1 MSSTQEIEEKYIT
14 IISVKGPAVAGSFYV
29 LLVPKIESECMQN
42 DSVDLDID
50 LEKDIDI

>member
-1 MSSTQEIEEKYIT
+1 MTQETEGKYTT
-14 IISVKGPAVAGSFYV
+14 IIRIKGLAVASSFYV
-29 LLVPKIESECMQN
+29 LFVSKMEPECMQN